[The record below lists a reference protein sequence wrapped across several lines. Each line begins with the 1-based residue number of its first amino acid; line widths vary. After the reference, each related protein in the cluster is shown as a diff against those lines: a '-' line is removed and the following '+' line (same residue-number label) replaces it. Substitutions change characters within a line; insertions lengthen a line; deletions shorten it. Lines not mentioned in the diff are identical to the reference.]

1 MNNQQLNQLNQGQ
14 TGQRQIQI
22 RASDDVLKG
31 QYANAMQVAHTREE
45 FLMDFMNLYAH
56 QGVGVVSARV
66 IISPGHMKRI
76 VAALAD
82 NVKKYETQFGKIE
95 VAQAPAD
102 ANEIGF
108 AAR

>member
-1 MNNQQLNQLNQGQ
+1 MEPSPQP
-14 TGQRQIQI
+14 RQIQI

-76 VAALAD
+76 VAA
-82 NVKKYETQFGKIE
+82 VS
-95 VAQAPAD
+95 
-102 ANEIGF
+102 
-108 AAR
+108 ARSPVMARSVRLSL

>member
-1 MNNQQLNQLNQGQ
+1 MTHIDPALLERHG
-14 TGQRQIQI
+14 
-22 RASDDVLKG
+22 L
-31 QYANAMQVAHTREE
+31 
-45 FLMDFMNLYAH
+45 
-56 QGVGVVSARV
+56 
-66 IISPGHMKRI
+66 SPDEYERI